1 MNKTKRKFL
10 PALLALVALLV
21 CLFSLAACGGNDVL
35 GKYYHV
41 NGSQID
47 KNTYIELQENN
58 TWTDGTTT
66 GTYALQ
72 DDSLTLKDNN
82 GATVHTCTLSGGS
95 IKFSEGSTSQ
105 EYQKQASGN
114 FLSRYGV
121 FIILAVVV
129 VLLIVWFVFS
139 GRKNKSRQKEYVEQL
154 QAIAPGNKVKSAG
167 GLCGVVVEVCDDDT
181 VIIETGSETTGKS
194 YFKLAKES
202 IYQTDAKGAS
212 QIAREQAAAEKLA
225 QKENK
230 ALPAP
235 ENSPEKEAEKPAE
248 PAEEPF
254 EEMSSPAEEPAKN
267 EKVPEEEGTAEPAE
281 PSESPENAE
290 DEDGKKE

>member
-1 MNKTKRKFL
+1 M
-10 PALLALVALLV
+10 
-21 CLFSLAACGGNDVL
+21 
-35 GKYYHV
+35 
-41 NGSQID
+41 
-47 KNTYIELQENN
+47 
-58 TWTDGTTT
+58 
-66 GTYALQ
+66 
-72 DDSLTLKDNN
+72 
-82 GATVHTCTLSGGS
+82 
-95 IKFSEGSTSQ
+95 
-105 EYQKQASGN
+105 
-114 FLSRYGV
+114 
-121 FIILAVVV
+121 VV

-248 PAEEPF
+248 PVEEPF

-267 EKVPEEEGTAEPAE
+267 EEVPEEEGTAEPAE
-281 PSESPENAE
+281 PSESPESAE